1 MKINELF
8 DELQSEIDRSKT
20 GFGRR
25 KLDALIVEDIL
36 NDMREALTK
45 ELESARKVIENEQSI
60 IEAAKKKAA
69 DILDNVD
76 VRLGELIEENK
87 VTQLAY
93 EKANHITDNANKQA
107 RELKSNAINYVVE
120 VLDDVL
126 GYLQE
131 YTDIVNENKSN
142 FVIKRDKDQASF

>member
-1 MKINELF
+1 MKLNDLF

-25 KLDALIVEDIL
+25 KMDALIVEDIL
-36 NDMREALTK
+36 TDMREALDK
-45 ELESARKVIENEQSI
+45 ELEAARKVVENEQNI
-60 IEAAKKKAA
+60 IETAKRKAA

-76 VRLGELIEENK
+76 LRLGELIEEHK

-93 EKANHITDNANKQA
+93 EKANRTVDGAQKQA
-107 RELKSNAINYVVE
+107 QELKTNAIGYVVE

-131 YTDIVNENKSN
+131 YIEIVNENKSN
-142 FVIKRDKDQASF
+142 FVIKRDKNQAMF

>member
-8 DELQSEIDRSKT
+8 DELQAEIDRSKT

-36 NDMREALTK
+36 NDMREALTH
-45 ELESARKVIENEQSI
+45 ELEAARKVIENEQSI

-69 DILDNVD
+69 DTLDNVD
-76 VRLGELIEENK
+76 VRLGELIDENK

-93 EKANHITDNANKQA
+93 EKANHVVDNAQKQA
-107 RELKSNAINYVVE
+107 RELKSNSIGYVVE

-131 YTDIVNENKSN
+131 YMDIVNENKSN
-142 FVIKRDKDQASF
+142 FVIKQDKDQASF

>member
-8 DELQSEIDRSKT
+8 DELQAEIDRSKT

-36 NDMREALTK
+36 NDMREALTH
-45 ELESARKVIENEQSI
+45 ELEAARKVIENEQSI

-76 VRLGELIEENK
+76 VRLGELIDENK

-93 EKANHITDNANKQA
+93 EKSNHIVDNANKQA
-107 RELKSNAINYVVE
+107 HELKAGSISYAVE

-131 YTDIVNENKSN
+131 YMDIVNENKSN
-142 FVIKRDKDQASF
+142 FVIKKDKDQASF